1 LESIEEWI
9 EKVQGGDTEAYQ
21 PIVEAFQSPIYAYC
35 YRLLG
40 NRQEAE
46 DAAQDILFKS
56 YKQIN
61 NFKPTVS
68 FNAWVYKIAYRHCLN
83 MLRKRRLHR
92 SLLHLFLPDVS
103 YSAQQLL
110 EDRMFEEPLSGVI
123 ARLTL
128 EERNLLVLR
137 VLEDKSFADIAVI
150 LGKSHEAVK
159 RKFSRLRSKIRNQ
172 MKESEVSALCL
183 PIQNQIKTIMK
194 N

>member
-21 PIVEAFQSPIYAYC
+21 PIVEVFQAPIYAYC

-56 YKQIN
+56 YKRIIN
-61 NFKPTVS
+61 YRPTVS
-68 FNAWVYKIAYRHCLN
+68 FSAWVYKIAYRHCLN
-83 MLRKRRLHR
+83 MLRKRRLQR

-172 MKESEVSALCL
+172 MKESEVSNLCL